1 MEKQDNIYIKHILS
15 SIQNILEYT
24 EDIGELAFLQNQML
38 KDAVVRNFEIIG
50 EAAKRISLDFRE
62 KYPGIEW
69 KKMAGMRDKLIHD
82 YLDVDYE
89 IVWFTVAYLLPDLQE

>member
-1 MEKQDNIYIKHILS
+1 MEKQDSIYIKHILS

-69 KKMAGMRDKLIHD
+69 KKMAGM
-82 YLDVDYE
+82 
-89 IVWFTVAYLLPDLQE
+89 